1 MNKIIL
7 NNFIYSFPANH
18 FEDYA
23 EDCNIKPIK
32 IKYKNWK
39 NEISIRNIYPD
50 EVWYGSTE
58 YHKTLQFLLTAWD
71 IDKQAFRDFAL
82 TDILEFIKSEK

>member
-7 NNFIYSFPANH
+7 NNIKYSFPANH

-23 EDCNIKPIK
+23 EEYKIKSVK

-39 NEISIRNIYPD
+39 NEIAIRNIYPN
-50 EVWYGSTE
+50 EIWYGSTE
-58 YHKTLQFLLTAWD
+58 YHKEPQFLLSAWD

-82 TDILEFIKSEK
+82 IDILEFIKE

>member
-7 NNFIYSFPANH
+7 NNRKYRFPANH
-18 FEDYA
+18 FEDFA
-23 EDCNIKPIK
+23 EKYKIKSVK

-39 NEISIRNIYPD
+39 GEISIRNIYPD

-58 YHKTLQFLLTAWD
+58 YHKEPQFLLSAWD

-82 TDILEFIKSEK
+82 IDIIEFIKE